1 MEDLRQQII
10 IAIQSLFQNVNTS
23 ASAIWMRL
31 VDALSTIF
39 NIIANEILFSEDNIA
54 NTARS
59 LRVTRKDYYLDKALY
74 FQYGDNLVILD
85 NDTKELGYN
94 PINENNRIIKQAT
107 VSTSE
112 GGIVLNVATSDSTGN
127 LEPLSA
133 EQLSSFKDYYEN
145 FIPLGFNL
153 LIQSKE
159 PDILTFPEGM
169 IVYYSS
175 GNSLTQ
181 VKNDI
186 TAMKST
192 IQQNIVLGAPLFIND
207 LERDFQQVSGVEA
220 AYIPNVVS
228 TNDSLTYEAENGRV
242 ILVSGYF
249 NFAEDLNIS
258 YVPV

>member
-1 MEDLRQQII
+1 MEDIRQQII
-10 IAIQSLFQNVNTS
+10 TAIQSLFQNVNTS

-39 NIIANEILFSEDNIA
+39 NIISNEILFSEDNIA
-54 NTARS
+54 NTACS

-133 EQLSSFKDYYEN
+133 EQLSSFKYYYEN
-145 FIPLGFNL
+145 FIPLGFTL
-153 LIQSKE
+153 FIQSKE

-186 TAMKST
+186 TSMKTT

-228 TNDSLTYEAENGRV
+228 TNGSLTYEADNGRV

>member
-39 NIIANEILFSEDNIA
+39 NIVANEILFSEDNIA

-85 NDTKELGYN
+85 NDTKEMGYN

-112 GGIVLNVATSDSTGN
+112 GGIILNVATTDNTVHIGN
-127 LEPLSA
+127 CSNRHV
-133 EQLSSFKDYYEN
+133 F
-145 FIPLGFNL
+145 
-153 LIQSKE
+153 
-159 PDILTFPEGM
+159 
-169 IVYYSS
+169 
-175 GNSLTQ
+175 
-181 VKNDI
+181 
-186 TAMKST
+186 
-192 IQQNIVLGAPLFIND
+192 LFIEHTD
-207 LERDFQQVSGVEA
+207 
-220 AYIPNVVS
+220 
-228 TNDSLTYEAENGRV
+228 
-242 ILVSGYF
+242 
-249 NFAEDLNIS
+249 
-258 YVPV
+258 